1 MGISQAT
8 ILEWVAM
15 SFSRG
20 SSRPRDQTQVSC
32 IAGSK
37 HSKHKG
43 TDIGE
48 PDPIGNNKQYCSKYS
63 ARGERHKALKGAS
76 ATTGLT
82 ETGVHPD
89 EERTH
94 TRVATRSPLP

>member
-1 MGISQAT
+1 MQADA
-8 ILEWVAM
+8 L
-15 SFSRG
+15 
-20 SSRPRDQTQVSC
+20 SSEPP
-32 IAGSK
+32 GK
-37 HSKHKG
+37 PKYSKHKG

-48 PDPIGNNKQYCSKYS
+48 PDPIGNNKQYCSKDS